1 MNNLFYYLFKLI
13 HLIFTL
19 FIIVTPFTNS
29 NYFLLLHLVFVPFL
43 LVHWIFNDNT
53 CAITTVER
61 IVKKRM
67 LGDKYIDDEDCFTCQ
82 IIEPVFDLRKNYFEE
97 YEKFLYFISTT
108 LWLITIYKIYKKK
121 TSGEIKSWYDMF
133 KV

>member
-67 LGDKYIDDEDCFTCQ
+67 PEVPRPG
-82 IIEPVFDLRKNYFEE
+82 
-97 YEKFLYFISTT
+97 
-108 LWLITIYKIYKKK
+108 
-121 TSGEIKSWYDMF
+121 
-133 KV
+133 